1 MISHYFSEKYSSY
14 FFILLYGLTLLNNG
28 SITGQG
34 LFIFMMIA
42 LGIFK
47 PILKA
52 SGYVDRLAQMETVAK
67 EIKEKTMTAIIGNSS
82 SEKSTSAI

>member
-1 MISHYFSEKYSSY
+1 MKN
-14 FFILLYGLTLLNNG
+14 ILLIFLSCYIGLTLLNNG

-34 LFIFMMIA
+34 LFILMMIA

-67 EIKEKTMTAIIGNSS
+67 EIKEKTMTAIIGNSG

>member
-1 MISHYFSEKYSSY
+1 
-14 FFILLYGLTLLNNG
+14 
-28 SITGQG
+28 
-34 LFIFMMIA
+34 MMIA

-67 EIKEKTMTAIIGNSS
+67 EIKEKTMTAIIGSS
-82 SEKSTSAI
+82 GSEKSTSAI